1 MASSKC
7 FVLTSNKLSTLGPIE
22 YGLNVS
28 TKLKICDTKMQT
40 PVVFVVSK
48 TRMSDLSHLI
58 YKLWSEPRKTE
69 LMRKLIVVEQNLRS
83 TSDFVNLLQIL
94 WLKVASDM
102 PAHKKSPQ
110 LGCWQLQWKRRK
122 SFDAE

>member
-7 FVLTSNKLSTLGPIE
+7 FVLTNNKLSTLGPIE

-28 TKLKICDTKMQT
+28 TKLKTCDTKMQT

-58 YKLWSEPRKTE
+58 YKPRKTE
-69 LMRKLIVVEQNLRS
+69 LMRKLIVVEQNLRA

>member
-1 MASSKC
+1 MLCLDKQQAQY
-7 FVLTSNKLSTLGPIE
+7 TSTNRIWTQ
-22 YGLNVS
+22 NVS

-102 PAHKKSPQ
+102 PAHKKKPTTRLLAASVEEKKE
-110 LGCWQLQWKRRK
+110 L
-122 SFDAE
+122 